1 MSKSPESIF
10 PARMVETAYKYAKVA
25 QLALKERLG
34 TQSEVNA
41 ALSIEILLK
50 SVQAKSV
57 NKGNDYISM
66 RFSSKHGHNLLELY
80 NTVPPTTK
88 KRLGIESY
96 KETFT
101 EKKDV
106 FITSRYDYEANAPS
120 SSTDTLLQIAARLIP
135 VGRKVIMSHSAQSK
149 TEPLSRKVGLLCAK
163 ADDASEGSV
172 DVYPCTQGPGFITA
186 RDLASPGHFPQY
198 GMPAPGFARDAVLQA
213 A

>member
-1 MSKSPESIF
+1 
-10 PARMVETAYKYAKVA
+10 MVETAYKYAKVA

-135 VGRKVIMSHSAQSK
+135 KLVDYFIEQG
-149 TEPLSRKVGLLCAK
+149 
-163 ADDASEGSV
+163 SEDPWLTFYKMNPQNFNLVEQNFYLWDGS
-172 DVYPCTQGPGFITA
+172 T
-186 RDLASPGHFPQY
+186 
-198 GMPAPGFARDAVLQA
+198 
-213 A
+213 